1 MLCNALILA
10 LPEGPDDFI
19 VYYDASNEGFGCV
32 LMKRNKVIAYVS
44 RELKLHE
51 KNYTTHDLE
60 LGAVVFSLK
69 ICKAN
74 VVANAVSRKESM
86 KPRRVRALRMT
97 IHSSI
102 KARILEAKS
111 KASKDSNTLVEMLR
125 ELDKQF
131 ERKDDGGFE
140 DYKTENLARLYINEI
155 IARHDVPVLII
166 SDRDSHFTSI
176 FWQSIQKALGTQLD
190 LSTAY
195 HPQTDGQRE
204 RTIQTLEDMIR
215 AYAIDFGGNWDTH
228 LPLEE
233 FSHNSSYHSSLKCS
247 PFEALYGR
255 KCRTPIA

>member
-10 LPEGPDDFI
+10 LPEGPNDFG
-19 VYYDASNEGFGCV
+19 VYCDASNQGFGCV
-32 LMKRNKVIAYVS
+32 LMQRN
-44 RELKLHE
+44 E
-51 KNYTTHDLE
+51 
-60 LGAVVFSLK
+60 
-69 ICKAN
+69 
-74 VVANAVSRKESM
+74 
-86 KPRRVRALRMT
+86 
-97 IHSSI
+97 
-102 KARILEAKS
+102 
-111 KASKDSNTLVEMLR
+111 
-125 ELDKQF
+125 
-131 ERKDDGGFE
+131 
-140 DYKTENLARLYINEI
+140 TENLARLYINEI

-247 PFEALYGR
+247 PFEALYRR
-255 KCRTPIA
+255 KCRTPIAWAEVGESKLIGLEIFQETTVKIVQIKE